1 MNPKEEKL
9 RRLAYIAQRYYLEDQ
24 KQSDIARELGISRPL
39 VSRLLQEARD
49 LGVVEIRVHHPG
61 EGTQVLLER
70 LERRCKIQGGVLVP
84 ESDDGSR
91 SNHRLVQGI
100 LEMLRQ
106 LHPRRLGIGWGHL
119 IGELVTELEAEAPVS
134 TSVEH
139 ICPLL
144 GNAGIP
150 IRNYHSNENV
160 RVLADRMGARPH
172 FLYLPALAESYEE
185 KQLLCSTELYRQVEA
200 QWERMDCVLLNIG
213 NYPSTPDFASQ
224 ARYGSLLQQKHACGR
239 LLAYFF
245 NQQGEV
251 IHSDRDFAIQVP
263 LETLAAC
270 PRVIGICSANTSP
283 RALEGALRTG
293 LVTHLVAGQE
303 LVRCVLDSW
312 PDNETVF

>member
-49 LGVVEIRVHHPG
+49 LGVVEIRVHCPG
-61 EGTQVLLER
+61 EGAPVLLER
-70 LERRCKIQGGVLVP
+70 LERCCGVQGGVLIP
-84 ESDDGSR
+84 DADSDGSR
-91 SNHRLVQGI
+91 SNHRLVAGI

-106 LHPRRLGIGWGHL
+106 LHPHRLGIGWGHL
-119 IGELVTELEAEAPVS
+119 IGELVAELEAEAPVS
-134 TSVEH
+134 TSIEH

-160 RVLADRMGARPH
+160 RVLADRLGAKPH
-172 FLYLPALAESYEE
+172 FLYLPALAESCEE

-200 QWERMDCVLLNIG
+200 QWKKLDCVLLNIG

-239 LLAYFF
+239 MLAYFI
-245 NQQGEV
+245 NQEGEV
-251 IHSDRDFAIQVP
+251 IHSDRDFAIQIP
-263 LETLAAC
+263 LETLSAC
-270 PRVIGICSANTSP
+270 PRIIGICSANTSP

-293 LVTHLVAGQE
+293 LVTHLVARQE
-303 LVRCVLDSW
+303 LVRHVLDGWQDTPSL
-312 PDNETVF
+312 